1 MEIAFISL
9 HFVATLERS
18 DLVLPL
24 SAVLVS
30 SRGRISCEFIMSN
43 LRKNF
48 PFLKKIELIQSS
60 IHITQ
65 EKYDV
70 IFTTEKE
77 LDYIYINPML
87 DQKNLENIR
96 HQLRLIQQNHEH
108 LPLIQKK
115 KRIFKSQ

>member
-1 MEIAFISL
+1 MLISKNQRCYQSSFLKENDFIKKINKDNPEIYKTVKESLREVFDKNFSEMEIAFISL

-48 PFLKKIELIQSS
+48 PFLKDRTYSKFNPYHSGKI
-60 IHITQ
+60 
-65 EKYDV
+65 
-70 IFTTEKE
+70 
-77 LDYIYINPML
+77 
-87 DQKNLENIR
+87 
-96 HQLRLIQQNHEH
+96 
-108 LPLIQKK
+108 
-115 KRIFKSQ
+115 